1 MFYGIGYY
9 FFMSYSL
16 TAQARTITGRKVK
29 SLRDNKLV
37 PAVLYG
43 FEVEQ
48 QFLQIPEQTFRKTYI
63 EAGENQ
69 VVDLI
74 VEGSKKPVS
83 VLIREIQIDPI
94 RREVIH
100 ADLFAIDIT
109 KPIDVQVPIEFT
121 GEAPAVKATGGTL
134 VKKLDELSVR
144 CLPKDF
150 AKFIEVP
157 LGNLVTLEDA
167 ITVGDVKVPAGWT
180 VLNDANGMVATVVPL
195 KVETFDVK
203 PADAEA
209 AVIGAANEA
218 VDKEKA
224 AADAKKEGGDAKKPE
239 GKSEKK

>member
-1 MFYGIGYY
+1 
-9 FFMSYSL
+9 MSYSL
-16 TAQARTITGRKVK
+16 SAQARTITGRKVK
-29 SLRDNKLV
+29 SLRDQKLV

-43 FEVEQ
+43 FGVEQ
-48 QFLQIPEQTFRKTYI
+48 QFLQIPEQTFRKTYL

-69 VVDLI
+69 VVDLT

-100 ADLFAIDIT
+100 ADLYAIDIT
-109 KPIDVQVPIEFT
+109 KPIEVQVPIEFT

-134 VKKLDELSVR
+134 VKKLDDISVR

-150 AKFIEVP
+150 AKFVEVP
-157 LGNLVTLEDA
+157 LAKLVTLEDV
-167 ITVGDVKVPAGWT
+167 ITVSEIKVPASWQI
-180 VLNDANGMVATVVPL
+180 LNEANEVVATVVPL

-218 VDKEKA
+218 ADKEKVA
-224 AADAKKEGGDAKKPE
+224 AAESKDGKKDEGKKEAAKPGAKPA
-239 GKSEKK
+239 EKK